1 MTQSIKK
8 FSNLFAIMLLTSFLA
23 ACATAPTETSS
34 SNTNTTSQSEVVG
47 GIYVGTDT
55 VEMLAIDVPDRV
67 FFAYDSYSLAAS
79 AQATLNKQAKWLK
92 ANPSVAIAV
101 EGHADE
107 RGTREYN
114 LALGDRRASSVK
126 DYLMSQG
133 ISSNRISTISYGKER
148 PVKSGSNDT
157 AWAQNRRSV
166 SVRTN

>member
-1 MTQSIKK
+1 M
-8 FSNLFAIMLLTSFLA
+8 FAIMLLTSFLA

-34 SNTNTTSQSEVVG
+34 SATSQSDVVG

-133 ISSNRISTISYGKER
+133 ISSNRISTISYGKEK
-148 PVKSGSNDT
+148 PINPASSPL
-157 AWAQNRRSV
+157 AWSQNRRSV
-166 SVRTN
+166 TVKVN

>member
-8 FSNLFAIMLLTSFLA
+8 FSNMFAIMLLTSFLA

-34 SNTNTTSQSEVVG
+34 SATSQSDVVG

-114 LALGDRRASSVK
+114 LALGDRRASAVK